1 MVPLDSLMKIDHV
14 QNVKVEIIQQD
25 YSKDPSK
32 IEEVLWYRERYWQ
45 SQLFI
50 VTHGINS
57 INEINSKKCKEYR
70 K

>member
-32 IEEVLWYRERYWQ
+32 IEEVLWYRERYWR

-50 VTHGINS
+50 VTHGMNS